1 MVGGDDS
8 GDVNATAAVVW
19 VRRREQIIC
28 DGSGDDGGNVCRQE
42 KISCAG
48 SGDGSSFLNVKAMR
62 RREQVGCDGSSNG
75 GTDVR

>member
-8 GDVNATAAVVW
+8 GDINAAAAAVW

-28 DGSGDDGGNVCRQE
+28 DGSGDNGGNVRRRE

-48 SGDGSSFLNVKAMR
+48 SGDGGSFLNAKVMHQ
-62 RREQVGCDGSSNG
+62 REQIGCNCSSNG
-75 GTDVR
+75 GANVR

>member
-19 VRRREQIIC
+19 VRWWEQIIC
-28 DGSGDDGGNVCRQE
+28 DGSGDDGSNVRWWE

-48 SGDGSSFLNVKAMR
+48 SGDGGSFLNAKAMR
-62 RREQVGCDGSSNG
+62 RREQIGCDGSSNG
-75 GTDVR
+75 GADVR